1 MSNQISHQFPDVT
14 VQNHRGE
21 TRKFR
26 TDYVTGRRVLIGF
39 IYCQCD
45 GICPTTTKNMARIH
59 EMLRGRRLD
68 FQFVSVTVTP
78 HQDTVRDLHD
88 YAEIYEQHQWKN
100 WDFVRCSPEDLKPLR
115 YALGAYDPNPAVDGD
130 YRQHSG
136 LLTFGN
142 DRTNRWS
149 ALPSGM
155 NAEEIGYTVMRIT
168 RDHAKLADYLK
179 S

>member
-1 MSNQISHQFPDVT
+1 MSNQISHQFPDIA

-21 TRKFR
+21 TYKFR
-26 TDYVTGRRVLIGF
+26 TDFITGRRVLIGF
-39 IYCQCD
+39 IYCNCG
-45 GICPTTTKNMARIH
+45 GICPTTTKHMARIH
-59 EMLRGRRLD
+59 EMLRERRLD
-68 FQFVSVTVTP
+68 FQFLSITVTP
-78 HQDTVRDLHD
+78 QQDSVRDLYD
-88 YAEIYEQHQWKN
+88 YAENYEAHRWNN
-100 WDFVRCSPEDLKPLR
+100 WDFIRCSPEDLKPLR
-115 YALGAYDPNPAVDGD
+115 YSLGAYDPNPAIDSD

-155 NAEEIGYTVMRIT
+155 DATEIGYTVLRIT
-168 RDHAKLADYLK
+168 RDVANLKQYLQ